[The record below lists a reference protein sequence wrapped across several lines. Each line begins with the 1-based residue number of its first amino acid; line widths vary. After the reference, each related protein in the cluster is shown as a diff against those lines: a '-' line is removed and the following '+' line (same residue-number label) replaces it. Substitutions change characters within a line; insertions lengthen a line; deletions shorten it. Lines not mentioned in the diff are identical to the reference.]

1 MLSESTDSTKDKKA
15 VIKIVLKERG
25 YRQVSLPIPLIERIE
40 KYINNHK
47 EEGFTSI
54 PEFIRQA
61 IREKIDRAT
70 TK

>member
-1 MLSESTDSTKDKKA
+1 M
-15 VIKIVLKERG
+15 VLKERG

-40 KYINNHK
+40 KYITDHK

-61 IREKIDRAT
+61 IREKIEKA
-70 TK
+70 KAKK

>member
-1 MLSESTDSTKDKKA
+1 MA
-15 VIKIVLKERG
+15 LKERG
-25 YRQVSLPIPLIERIE
+25 YRQVSLPIPLVERVD

-61 IREKIDRAT
+61 IREKLDRDEQ
-70 TK
+70 KCG